1 MVDPK
6 YLYIFLSFL
15 LGYYLYFKRP
25 NILCLYWLS
34 LQPIVM
40 PLFVLL
46 FARDLDTES
55 FEKLYFSYPVGV
67 NYLFI
72 LILLKKLTQKKFP
85 GFIVKSILLPIA
97 LIVVFLIVQG
107 IFTHFSLSSIIRNS
121 LLSFNTV
128 CPLLLL
134 IIEKRLRPNSIALK
148 KFVIF
153 VVGLQV
159 LFCILNIFGVTAY
172 PLLNQEESFANHLI
186 SGTFGRY
193 NHMTNYLTTL
203 YLFITYDYYEKK
215 GISNFYFILLS
226 VVIGVIVLFSGAR
239 MSLVLFLFT
248 LFVFFF
254 IYKRH
259 HVWKLLI
266 LFVVFF
272 VGWRLIMSSEVKSN
286 KEADE
291 GTGVERNIAGLSSFM
306 QKDLDDD
313 DSTVSL
319 SFYLLAFYFNN
330 PVIGNGYAYMGEDA
344 YVLNISINQSAFLA
358 DARIAYMIVEYGI
371 LGVFLFFILYLGIYK
386 SLVNNSTTGNKCF
399 YKIAYT
405 YFFICTLTEGGFFDI
420 GIFSM
425 LYIYGFQHQVQ
436 PQSNVEKI
444 DDEVNSSI
452 VFA

>member
-1 MVDPK
+1 MDPK

-15 LGYYLYFKRP
+15 LGYYLYLKRP

-46 FARDLDTES
+46 FVRDLDTES
-55 FEKLYFSYPVGV
+55 FDKLYFAYPVGV

-72 LILLKKLTQKKFP
+72 IILLLELTQKRFP
-85 GFIVKSILLPIA
+85 AFIVKSILLPLA
-97 LIVVFLIVQG
+97 LLVLFLIVQG
-107 IFTHFSLSSIIRNS
+107 VFTHFSMPSIIRNS
-121 LLSFNTV
+121 ILTFNTV

-134 IIEKRLRPNSIALK
+134 ILDERFRPNSTALK

-159 LFCILNIFGVTAY
+159 VFCILNVFGVTVY
-172 PLLNQEESFANHLI
+172 PLLNQEETFANHLI

-193 NHMTNYLTTL
+193 NHMTNYLTTI
-203 YLFITYDYYEKK
+203 YLFISYDYYENK
-215 GISNFYFILLS
+215 GINDFNFILISL
-226 VVIGVIVLFSGAR
+226 VIGVIVLFSGAR

-248 LFVFFF
+248 LFIFFF
-254 IYKRH
+254 IYKRD

-272 VGWRLIMSSEVKSN
+272 VGWRFLMSSEVISN
-286 KEADE
+286 KEADK
-291 GTGVERNIAGLSSFM
+291 GSGIERNIAGLSSFM
-306 QKDLDDD
+306 QNDLDDD

-330 PVIGNGYAYMGEDA
+330 PVFGNGYAYMGEDA
-344 YVLNISINQSAFLA
+344 YVVNSSINQSAFLA

-371 LGVFLFFILYLGIYK
+371 VGVLVFILIYVGIYK
-386 SLVNNSTTGNKCF
+386 SIINCGTVRDKRL
-399 YKIAYT
+399 YRIAYA
-405 YFFICTLTEGGFFDI
+405 YFFICTLTEGGFFDL
-420 GIFSM
+420 GLFFM
-425 LYIYGFQHQVQ
+425 LYVYGFQNQIQ
-436 PQSNVEKI
+436 PQLDADAIS
-444 DDEVNSSI
+444 DEVYE
-452 VFA
+452 VV

>member
-1 MVDPK
+1 MMDPK
-6 YLYIFLSFL
+6 YLYIFLTFIFGYFL
-15 LGYYLYFKRP
+15 YLKKP
-25 NILCLYWLS
+25 NVLCIYWLS

-40 PLFVLL
+40 PLFVLI

-55 FEKLYFSYPVGV
+55 FDKLYFSYPVGV

-72 LILLKKLTQKKFP
+72 IILLLELTQKQLPKFE
-85 GFIVKSILLPIA
+85 VKSILLPIV
-97 LIVVFLIVQG
+97 LLVFFLIIQG
-107 IFTHFSLSSIIRNS
+107 MFTHFSLPSIVRNS
-121 LLSFNTV
+121 ILAFNTV

-134 IIEKRLRPNSIALK
+134 IIDERFRPNSIALR

-153 VVGLQV
+153 VVSLQV
-159 LFCILNIFGVTAY
+159 LFCILNVFGVTIY

-193 NHMTNYLTTL
+193 NHMTNYLTTIFF
-203 YLFITYDYYEKK
+203 FISYDYYENK
-215 GISNFYFILLS
+215 GINDFNFILLS
-226 VVIGVIVLFSGAR
+226 IVIGVIVLFSGAR

-272 VGWRLIMSSEVKSN
+272 VGWRFLMSSEVVSN
-286 KEADE
+286 KEADK
-291 GTGVERNIAGLSSFM
+291 GTGMERNIAGLSSFM
-306 QKDLDDD
+306 QNDLDDD

-330 PVIGNGYAYMGEDA
+330 PVFGNGYAYMGEDA
-344 YVLNISINQSAFLA
+344 YVVNSSINQSAFLA

-371 LGVFLFFILYLGIYK
+371 VGVLVFFIIYLGVYK
-386 SLVNNSTTGNKCF
+386 SLINSSTIRDKRL
-399 YKIAYT
+399 YKIAYA

-425 LYIYGFQHQVQ
+425 LYIYGFQNQIQ
-436 PQSNVEKI
+436 PQLNADSIN
-444 DDEVNSSI
+444 DEVYEI
-452 VFA
+452 I

>member
-1 MVDPK
+1 MMDPK
-6 YLYIFLSFL
+6 YLYIFLTFIFGYFL
-15 LGYYLYFKRP
+15 YLKKP
-25 NILCLYWLS
+25 NVLCIYWLS

-55 FEKLYFSYPVGV
+55 FDKLYFSYPVGV

-72 LILLKKLTQKKFP
+72 LILLLELTQKQLPKFE
-85 GFIVKSILLPIA
+85 VKSILLPIA
-97 LIVVFLIVQG
+97 LLVLFLIIQG
-107 IFTHFSLSSIIRNS
+107 LFTHFSLPSIVRNS
-121 LLSFNTV
+121 ILAFNTV

-134 IIEKRLRPNSIALK
+134 ILDEKFRPNSIALR

-159 LFCILNIFGVTAY
+159 VFCILNVFGITIY

-203 YLFITYDYYEKK
+203 YLFIIYDYYEKK
-215 GISNFYFILLS
+215 GISDFYFLLLS
-226 VVIGVIVLFSGAR
+226 AVIGVIVLFSGAR
-239 MSLVLFLFT
+239 MSLVLLIFT
-248 LFVFFF
+248 FFMFFF
-254 IYKRH
+254 VYKRH
-259 HVWKLLI
+259 HIWKLLI
-266 LFVVFF
+266 LFVFLF
-272 VGWRLIMSSEVKSN
+272 VGWKFLMQSEVVSN

-291 GTGVERNIAGLSSFM
+291 GTGMERNIAGLSSFI
-306 QKDLDDD
+306 QNDLDDD

-330 PVIGNGYAYMGEDA
+330 PVLGNGYAYMGEDA
-344 YVLNISINQSAFLA
+344 YVVNSSINQSAFMA

-371 LGVFLFFILYLGIYK
+371 VGVFLYVIMYLGIYK
-386 SLVNNSTTGNKCF
+386 SLTNYSTDGDKRF
-399 YKIAYT
+399 YKMAFL

-420 GIFSM
+420 GLFPM
-425 LYIYGFQHQVQ
+425 LYIYAFQKQ
-436 PQSNVEKI
+436 KC
-444 DDEVNSSI
+444 
-452 VFA
+452 